1 MKHKDKRKIGN
12 EPSIVLDE
20 LRLNVAKLKT
30 SNIFIFY
37 YCIILLGVLGSFGFI
52 YITFPIDFF
61 PIVSILFTLIICAV
75 FTYLFT
81 AKEHHNITFIV
92 SLFLLFLIAGIFNR
106 SFTNGI
112 LHTMKCVL
120 GTYYQNGAS
129 FRILVP
135 APVISDQEIMASC
148 TFVAI
153 WLMAVLSLLMSWLL
167 ISRRSIAIASFT
179 TAPFLFAPLIF
190 TITPNV
196 ISVGMILLFFIFLL
210 FASPSISVYK
220 KFTKNR
226 KGFAI
231 SSVASAHPISFTI
244 MPIFLVMCLLLSVIF
259 PAGAYNR
266 PQIFS
271 DIRQL
276 IDRGVNSTNIS
287 SMLRAA
293 TGGDLDTSDLSSS
306 GNISFKNEPVL
317 SVTYSNMGL
326 VGSRSYLYG
335 FIGSTYTGSSWD
347 ELEPEAKKRI
357 KKFFNPVD
365 YNAQHFK
372 NLVYYNFEKT
382 LEEEPKNYTITV
394 SNNGAD
400 PRRIYAPYGLAN
412 DKRRLQDMEF
422 ADESYLVS
430 TNKTFG
436 TSSYSLNAVALS
448 GEDWYMSLN
457 DKVLKYLNEEY
468 PFLNA
473 SDYDSN
479 GDPLYYRNFLN
490 DSQVA
495 TVQTFELYSNIVDKY
510 YLQLPEDT
518 EDVLKK
524 YLKDRNLSLS
534 DYENRYAFALDVVMA
549 VQKENEYT
557 LSPGTTPEGEDFAT
571 YFLLENHKGY
581 CKHFATAVTALLRAG
596 GVPARYVEGFTVSK
610 DDFAEHSSTAEVL
623 DSAAHAWV
631 EIYIDGTGWVPLEA
645 TPAAAFSSQIPRSH
659 EPTQSSQP
667 PSSQEPLSSKEP
679 SSSIKPA
686 ESSSAKPSKKIAN
699 TQGENSPVL
708 PIAITVGVLLLTAA
722 AFAVNRAVRVSIRK
736 KRCNDSDKN
745 KAAIEL
751 YLYATRLLEFMN
763 SQLKTDEKID
773 DELLSIAQK
782 AKFSSHTITDKEL
795 KIMLDG
801 VQQYERKIK
810 TGLPFIK
817 ILKCK
822 YIDILL

>member
-372 NLVYYNFEKT
+372 NLVYYNFEKAWT
-382 LEEEPKNYTITV
+382 EESKYYTITV

-400 PRRIYAPYGLAN
+400 PRRIYAPYGLST
-412 DKRRLQDMEF
+412 DKPHLQEMEF

-430 TNKTFG
+430 TNETFG
-436 TSSYSLNAVALS
+436 TSNYSLRAVALS
-448 GEDWYMSLN
+448 NEDRYLSLY
-457 DKVLKYLNEEY
+457 DKVVKSLGEEY
-468 PFLNA
+468 TFFDPTTAN
-473 SDYDSN
+473 SS
-479 GDPLYYRNFLN
+479 GDPLDYQNFLN
-490 DSQVA
+490 SSQLA
-495 TVQTFELYSNIVDKY
+495 TVHTLDRYSNIVDTY

-518 EDVLKK
+518 EDVFKK
-524 YLKDRNLSLS
+524 YLKDKNLSLS
-534 DYENRYAFALDVVMA
+534 DYDNRYSFALDVVKA
-549 VQKENEYT
+549 VHEENEYT
-557 LSPGTTPEGEDFAT
+557 LSPGATPEGEDFAA

-581 CKHFATAVTALLRAG
+581 CKHFATATAALLRAG
-596 GVPARYVEGFTVSK
+596 GVPTRYVEGFTVSA

-645 TPAAAFSSQIPRSH
+645 TPAAAFYTNTPQSREPSRS
-659 EPTQSSQP
+659 E
-667 PSSQEPLSSKEP
+667 PSSQEPSSSKEP
-679 SSSIKPA
+679 SSSSKPA

>member
-1 MKHKDKRKIGN
+1 MKHKDKRKTGD

-20 LRLNVAKLKT
+20 LKLNVAKLKT

-52 YITFPIDFF
+52 YITFPIYLF
-61 PIVSILFTLIICAV
+61 PIVTILSTLIICAV

-92 SLFLLFLIAGIFNR
+92 SLFLLFIIAGIFNR
-106 SFTNGI
+106 IFTNGI
-112 LHTMKCVL
+112 LHTMKCIL
-120 GTYYQNGAS
+120 GTYYQSGAS
-129 FRILVP
+129 FRILIP
-135 APVISDQEIMASC
+135 APVISDQEVMISC

-190 TITPNV
+190 TITPNI

-244 MPIFLVMCLLLSVIF
+244 MPIFLVLCLLLSVIF
-259 PAGAYNR
+259 PAGAYSR

-317 SVTYSNMGL
+317 SVTYSNMRL
-326 VGSRSYLYG
+326 VGARNYLYG

-347 ELEPEAKKRI
+347 ELEPDAKKRI
-357 KKFFNPVD
+357 DKFFKPVD
-365 YNAQHFK
+365 YNAQNFK
-372 NLVYYNFEKT
+372 NLVYYNFEKA
-382 LEEEPKNYTITV
+382 LEEGPKNYTITV

-422 ADESYLVS
+422 ADESYLIS

-436 TSSYSLNAVALS
+436 TSNYSLNAVALS
-448 GEDWYMSLN
+448 GEDLYMSLN
-457 DKVLKYLNEEY
+457 DRVLKYLNEEY

-479 GDPLYYRNFLN
+479 GDPLYYQNFLD

-495 TVQTFELYSNIVDKY
+495 TVQTFELYNNIVDKY

-518 EDVLKK
+518 EAVFKK

-534 DYENRYAFALDVVMA
+534 NYDNRYSFAFDVIKA

-557 LSPGTTPEGEDFAT
+557 LSPGTMPEGEDFAT

-581 CKHFATAVTALLRAG
+581 CKHFATATVALLRAG

-610 DDFAEHSSTAEVL
+610 DDFAAHSSTAEVL

-631 EIYIDGTGWVPLEA
+631 EIYVDGTGWVPIEA
-645 TPAAAFSSQIPRSH
+645 TPAAAFPTQTPRSQN
-659 EPTQSSQP
+659 PTQSHQ
-667 PSSQEPLSSKEP
+667 PSSPNSSSNKEP
-679 SSSIKPA
+679 SSSSKPA
-686 ESSSAKPSKKIAN
+686 ESSSAKHSSKDSNA
-699 TQGENSPVL
+699 QGENSPIL

-736 KRCNDSDKN
+736 KRCKDSDKN

-751 YLYATRLLEFMN
+751 YLYASRLLEFLN
-763 SQLKTDEKID
+763 SQLKTDKEID

-782 AKFSSHTITDKEL
+782 AKFSSHTITDEEL
-795 KIMLDG
+795 KIMRDG

-810 TGLPFIK
+810 TSLPFIK